1 MSTVTLDTNLVD
13 DERLLTAALVAGF
26 KVAHTTVTDRELLG
40 SGIAAVEA
48 RRAQLFET
56 GLVGE
61 SVAGAF
67 VLGANEESINLEQIL
82 DIISS
87 GSFPTAE
94 KRKDL
99 SNGQHRQLRDA
110 MILCTHIREK
120 REIFVTNDRKGFV
133 DNGRRDLL
141 EQRYRTR
148 ILTGKEFLRLCG
160 VDDADK
166 NV

>member
-13 DERLLTAALVAGF
+13 DERLLAVALAAGF
-26 KVAHTTVTDRELLG
+26 KVAHTSVTGRELSG
-40 SGIAAVEA
+40 SGITAVGT

-67 VLGANEESINLEQIL
+67 VPGKNEESTDFERVL

-87 GSFPTAE
+87 GSFPNAE
-94 KRKDL
+94 KREDL

-110 MILCTHIREK
+110 MIFCTHIREK
-120 REIFVTNDRKGFV
+120 REIFVTNDKRGFV
-133 DNGRRDLL
+133 DNGRRQLL
-141 EQRYRTR
+141 EQRYRTK
-148 ILTGKEFLRLCG
+148 ILTGAEFLQLCVKFQG
-160 VDDADK
+160 HHT
-166 NV
+166 